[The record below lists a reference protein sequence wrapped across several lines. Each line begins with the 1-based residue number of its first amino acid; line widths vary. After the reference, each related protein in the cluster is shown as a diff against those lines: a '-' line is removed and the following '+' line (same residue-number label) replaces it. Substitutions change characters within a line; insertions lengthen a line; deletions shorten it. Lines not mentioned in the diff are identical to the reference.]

1 MEQLNVDK
9 IAALAIA
16 AQGNLPVQVDKNASI
31 AIVPEGFKVHSTE
44 KFNAHRDRFRG
55 TFNTNNIDSFVDY
68 AKARGIEGL
77 KNFINTNNHLRAEA
91 FFNIGD
97 DALPGHADDTATLI
111 LVKKPEFVAFEQA
124 NYRRF
129 DQEQL
134 IDLLDDWAE
143 YITFKGKKVVDG
155 QVVDTSISFEKGVR
169 ALRKVKLTKGSEV
182 NSHVAEM
189 GYQKS
194 AAESMEATGVD
205 DDLPTTIV
213 LHTESFKGLPIESV
227 FISVRISVKDSD
239 PIFILRFV
247 GKDNHDQKRADQF
260 IEILKGKLA
269 SLKGEFYQGVFE
281 A

>member
-1 MEQLNVDK
+1 MEQSVDK

-16 AQGNLPVQVDKNASI
+16 AQGNLPVQVDKKASI

-44 KFNAHRDRFRG
+44 KFNALRDRFRG
-55 TFNTNNIDSFVDY
+55 TFNTNNIDSFVEY

-77 KNFINTNNHLRAEA
+77 KNFINTQNTLRAEA

-97 DALPGHADDTATLI
+97 DVLPGHADDTANLI

-124 NYRRF
+124 NGRRF
-129 DQEQL
+129 DQEGL

-143 YITFKGKKVVDG
+143 YITFKGKTLVDG
-155 QVVDTSISFEKGVR
+155 QIVDTSISFEKGVR

-194 AAESMEATGVD
+194 AAESMEATGID
-205 DDLPTTIV
+205 ENLPTAIV
-213 LHTESFKGLPIESV
+213 LNTESYKGLPVESIV
-227 FISVRISVKDSD
+227 ISLRISVKDSE
-239 PIFILRFV
+239 PTFILRFV
-247 GKDNHDQKRADQF
+247 SKDNHDQKRADQF
-260 IEILKGKLA
+260 IKILKEKLA
-269 SLKGEFYQGVFE
+269 ELEGEFYQGVFE

>member
-1 MEQLNVDK
+1 M
-9 IAALAIA
+9 
-16 AQGNLPVQVDKNASI
+16 
-31 AIVPEGFKVHSTE
+31 PEGFKVHSTE
-44 KFNAHRDRFRG
+44 KFNALRDRFRG
-55 TFNTNNIDSFVDY
+55 TFNTNNIDSFVEY

-77 KNFINTNNHLRAEA
+77 KNFINTQNTLRAEA

-97 DALPGHADDTATLI
+97 DVLPGHADDTANLI

-124 NYRRF
+124 NGRRF
-129 DQEQL
+129 DQEGL

-143 YITFKGKKVVDG
+143 YITFKGKTLVDG
-155 QVVDTSISFEKGVR
+155 QIVDTSISFEKGVR

-205 DDLPTTIV
+205 ADLPTTIV
-213 LHTESFKGLPIESV
+213 LHTESFKGLPVESV
-227 FISVRISVKDSD
+227 LISVRISVKDSD
-239 PIFILRFV
+239 PIFILRFI

-260 IEILKGKLA
+260 IKILKEKLA
-269 SLKGEFYQGVFE
+269 EIKGEFYQGVFE